1 MVSELSALLVARAA
15 RDDVLDALVGLCTA
29 LPARQGRT
37 RIVGGNLDAIGV
49 PMRMVV

>member
-1 MVSELSALLVARAA
+1 MASELSVLLVAPAA

-29 LPARQGRT
+29 LRARQGRT
-37 RIVGGNLDAIGV
+37 RVGGGNLDALGV